1 MASFS
6 LVPCGLMGQELA
18 KQGYAVWSIE
28 YRRLG
33 GEGGWPTTFLDVGK
47 AVDHVRTLATQYPIN
62 INRVVTAGHSAGG
75 HLALWIAARAKL
87 VATDELYIANP
98 LPIHGVVSLAGI
110 PDLEDSIASNI
121 CGGSAA
127 RLVGGD
133 DPNRYRQGSP
143 SRLAP
148 LNVPQIYIQGNDD
161 FLVPATYVKKY
172 VKTATDLG
180 DQILY
185 YKSFNSTGHF
195 ELIVPTTEAGQG
207 VIEAIKRLHS

>member
-1 MASFS
+1 MDCSSCQISCMPPSSHRSPCNLGRPLMNCILPILFLFMVLSPLLESQILKTPLPQTSVEGLLLDLLVETTPTDTVKVQPLRHSVFS
-6 LVPCGLMGQELA
+6 L
-18 KQGYAVWSIE
+18 Y
-28 YRRLG
+28 
-33 GEGGWPTTFLDVGK
+33 FL
-47 AVDHVRTLATQYPIN
+47 
-62 INRVVTAGHSAGG
+62 
-75 HLALWIAARAKL
+75 
-87 VATDELYIANP
+87 
-98 LPIHGVVSLAGI
+98 
-110 PDLEDSIASNI
+110 
-121 CGGSAA
+121 
-127 RLVGGD
+127 
-133 DPNRYRQGSP
+133 GSP